1 MIFPTNL
8 NPLMYNVDRAFRM
21 LGPVPGSQMLVFCLQ
36 KITKINDIKS
46 NILILKVCV

>member
-1 MIFPTNL
+1 
-8 NPLMYNVDRAFRM
+8 M
-21 LGPVPGSQMLVFCLQ
+21 LTELFACSASVPDSHMLVFCLQ